1 MITKKVPMICTPC
14 GTTMNHHAE
23 KLVDQRTAEEAKEVD
38 LKLGGILEEFH
49 TCPKCGSS
57 GSRR

>member
-1 MITKKVPMICTPC
+1 MVCTPC

-23 KLVDQRTAEEAKEVD
+23 KLVDPRTAEEAKKMDV
-38 LKLGGILEEFH
+38 KLGGILEEFH
-49 TCPKCGSS
+49 TCPKCGST